1 MIYTNCASLL
11 PLASYCYNVL
21 GLKGAIHIEVADID
35 TDGYCYEDGLIE
47 ISNKLKN
54 KGIALC
60 HEMVHC
66 YQYQN
71 NGYADEE
78 EAYRLETKL
87 YHKEYNDIRRV

>member
-1 MIYTNCASLL
+1 MIYTNHASLL
-11 PLASYCYNVL
+11 PLAEYCYNVL
-21 GLKGAIHIEVADID
+21 SLQGEIRIEVVDLD
-35 TDGYCYEDGLIE
+35 VEGYCYDDGLIE

-54 KGIALC
+54 KGIVLC

-78 EAYRLETKL
+78 EAYRLERRL
-87 YHKEYNDIRRV
+87 YEQIY

>member
-11 PLASYCYNVL
+11 PLAAYCYHVL
-21 GLKGAIHIEVADID
+21 NLTGEIRIEVKELEV
-35 TDGYCYEDGLIE
+35 DGYCYDDGLIE
-47 ISNKLKN
+47 ISKKLED

-66 YQYQN
+66 YQYQY

-78 EAYRLETKL
+78 EAYRLERRL
-87 YHKEYNDIRRV
+87 YEQIY

>member
-1 MIYTNCASLL
+1 
-11 PLASYCYNVL
+11 
-21 GLKGAIHIEVADID
+21 
-35 TDGYCYEDGLIE
+35 
-47 ISNKLKN
+47 
-54 KGIALC
+54 
-60 HEMVHC
+60 MVHC